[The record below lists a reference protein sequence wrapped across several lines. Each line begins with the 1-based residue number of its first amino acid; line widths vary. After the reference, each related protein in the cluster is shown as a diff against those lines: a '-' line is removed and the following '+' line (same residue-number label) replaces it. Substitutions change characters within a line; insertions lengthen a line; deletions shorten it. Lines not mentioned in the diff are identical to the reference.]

1 MKIAL
6 YNSFNGH
13 FEVIGYIMEL
23 FSKDNNSI
31 TLYHN
36 NGDRFGYIDY
46 FEELFGKINKISI
59 DDFKNSYKNYDIIF
73 FITMTID
80 IPSYIS
86 DIKDKTYGILHVSS
100 RRSKYIN
107 NYISLYPYK
116 KNKTVQKLLK
126 TNNFNYTFPFYNAP
140 SAKNFSDRKYI
151 LQIGV
156 LWDNDDDLK
165 NFQKNINYEIIYF
178 SRKSK
183 SFSSQ
188 LDCRSRDMF
197 LMSKYLQNSLFILGR
212 KTWHYPY
219 AYTGSLTLSFSFNVP
234 IILPEFKQK
243 EYNVPCVTFK
253 ENYSELIDYI
263 NNINVDD
270 YNNLLKKMN
279 DVKEKEIQHN
289 RENFNL

>member
-1 MKIAL
+1 MKIAI
-6 YNSFNGH
+6 YNSFDGH
-13 FEVIGYIMEL
+13 FEVIGYLMEL
-23 FSKDNNSI
+23 FKGKKHSI
-31 TLYHN
+31 TIYNHN
-36 NGDRFGYIDY
+36 NDRYRYIDF

-59 DDFKNSYKNYDIIF
+59 DDFKNSYKNYDKII
-73 FITMTID
+73 FITMTVD
-80 IPSYIS
+80 IPNCIS
-86 DIKDKTYGILHVSS
+86 DIKYKTYGILHVSS
-100 RRSKYIN
+100 RKSPYIN
-107 NYISLYPYK
+107 NYITLYPYT

-126 TNNFNYTFPFYNAP
+126 NNNFCYTFPFYNAP

-151 LQIGV
+151 LQTGV
-156 LWDNDDDLK
+156 LWDKDNDLK
-165 NFQKNINYEIIYF
+165 NFEKNIKYEIIYF

-183 SFSSQ
+183 SFSASN
-188 LDCRSRDMF
+188 RSRDMF

-212 KTWHYPY
+212 KTWHYPC

-279 DVKEKEIQHN
+279 DVKEKEIEHN
-289 RENFNL
+289 KEIFKL